1 MSTHAPCGWS
11 RKPKLHLIFNH
22 EILVVG
28 EEELG
33 SGAHLAGSEMAADSV
48 LAGAVMRAPS
58 ARAGSQ
64 INRFARIAGK
74 AKMAAAILDA
84 SSTTSCRV

>member
-64 INRFARIAGK
+64 INR
-74 AKMAAAILDA
+74 LQ
-84 SSTTSCRV
+84 SSLVVPEMLFKSTQIQMPIKI